1 MKRLISLKKYSL
13 YIVAGVIIA
22 ITISLFFLLGKGEG
36 RTEPSVVKGKQEV
49 QVKLEEKQ
57 EDAGNGSSSIVVEV
71 KGAVRK
77 PGVYTFRSEDR
88 IEEAIRRAGG
98 FTRKADTIEINQAA
112 KLEDSMMIYVREKGE
127 ADKQPLSASTVTS
140 SSSRDEKSQGV
151 NVNQADA
158 AELQTINGIGPA
170 KAEAI
175 IAYREENGEFQQIED
190 LRKISGFGEK
200 TVERL
205 KSQLIVK

>member
-1 MKRLISLKKYSL
+1 MRLIQFKKYSL
-13 YIVAGVIIA
+13 YIIA
-22 ITISLFFLLGKGEG
+22 CFIITICIGLFLLLRQGENK
-36 RTEPSVVKGKQEV
+36 TEPSIVKENKELQVQAETKQEETV
-49 QVKLEEKQ
+49 NE
-57 EDAGNGSSSIVVEV
+57 STTIVVEV
-71 KGAVRK
+71 KGAVQK
-77 PGVYTFRSEDR
+77 PGVYTFQSEDR

-112 KLEDSMMIYVREKGE
+112 KLEDSMMIYVPKQGE
-127 ADKQPLSASTVTS
+127 SVGQPPVATAVTPS
-140 SSSRDEKSQGV
+140 GDQKSQSV

-158 AELQTINGIGPA
+158 TELQTVNGIGPA

-175 IAYREENGEFQQIED
+175 IAYREEHGEFQQIDD

-205 KSQLIVK
+205 KDQLTVK

>member
-1 MKRLISLKKYSL
+1 MRLIQFKKYSL
-13 YIVAGVIIA
+13 YIIA
-22 ITISLFFLLGKGEG
+22 CFIITICIGLFLILRQGDNK
-36 RTEPSVVKGKQEV
+36 TEPIIVKENKELQVQAETKQEETV
-49 QVKLEEKQ
+49 NE
-57 EDAGNGSSSIVVEV
+57 STSIVVEV
-71 KGAVRK
+71 KGAVQK
-77 PGVYTFRSEDR
+77 PGVYTFQSEDR

-112 KLEDSMMIYVREKGE
+112 KLEDSMMIYVPKQGE
-127 ADKQPLSASTVTS
+127 SVRQPPVATAVTPS
-140 SSSRDEKSQGV
+140 GDQKSQSV

-158 AELQTINGIGPA
+158 TELQTVNGIGPA

-175 IAYREENGEFQQIED
+175 IAYREEHGEFQQIDD

-205 KSQLIVK
+205 KDQLTVK

>member
-1 MKRLISLKKYSL
+1 MMRLIQFKKYSL
-13 YIVAGVIIA
+13 YIIA
-22 ITISLFFLLGKGEG
+22 CFIITICIGLFLILRQGDNK
-36 RTEPSVVKGKQEV
+36 TEPIIVKENKELQVQAETKQEETV
-49 QVKLEEKQ
+49 NE
-57 EDAGNGSSSIVVEV
+57 STSIVVEV
-71 KGAVRK
+71 KGAVQK
-77 PGVYTFRSEDR
+77 PGVYTFQSEDR

-112 KLEDSMMIYVREKGE
+112 KLEDSMMIYVPKQGE
-127 ADKQPLSASTVTS
+127 SVRQPPVATAVTPS
-140 SSSRDEKSQGV
+140 GDQKSQSV

-158 AELQTINGIGPA
+158 TELQTVNGIGPA

-175 IAYREENGEFQQIED
+175 IAYREEHGEFQQIDD

-205 KSQLIVK
+205 KDQLTVK